1 MFIEKTG
8 KNRTLNVMHVQQVV
22 NSIKTHG
29 TGIVNSAVNYAYQF
43 LKKKFHIFSQFLF
56 DDQIKC
62 QLVKE
67 IRYYRDSIDAL
78 NQMVRFRKPLNFLFN
93 HVHSFSTQ

>member
-1 MFIEKTG
+1 
-8 KNRTLNVMHVQQVV
+8 MHVQQVV

-29 TGIVNSAVNYAYQF
+29 SGIVNSAVNHAYQF

-67 IRYYRDSIDAL
+67 IRYYRDNIDDL
-78 NQMVRFRKPLNFLFN
+78 NQMVRVSWKF
-93 HVHSFSTQ
+93 FSTKIETKIFFDSKNTPKLLFL